1 MCGAP
6 TLEKFKLLLKAGFLH
21 NCPVTAKDINNA
33 EKIFGPDILTLKGRT
48 TWKTPPVVRDTV
60 VEIPPE
66 LLHQK
71 EQLTMFIDVMFVQGQ
86 PVLTAIDSVFK
97 NRSTVWMADRSFK
110 EFYAAIDHVTRAYN
124 KNGYRFA
131 KMHCDREF
139 KPCLLYTSPSPRDLS
154 TSRMP
159 SSA

>member
-1 MCGAP
+1 
-6 TLEKFKLLLKAGFLH
+6 
-21 NCPVTAKDINNA
+21 
-33 EKIFGPDILTLKGRT
+33 
-48 TWKTPPVVRDTV
+48 
-60 VEIPPE
+60 
-66 LLHQK
+66 
-71 EQLTMFIDVMFVQGQ
+71 MFIDVMFIQGQ

-139 KPCLLYTSPSPRDLS
+139 KPLMDPVCDGMDIKMFYPPSGDHVPEAERNNRVLQEQIRIQYHRLPFSKMPREIWKGLIASVTMQLNFSLS
-154 TSRMP
+154 AMVFP
-159 SSA
+159 SITVRGS